1 MENPFLFISSEMTT
15 LYGLP
20 QKGYVDLTAKHVFVQ
35 LSEAFETVCLKVH
48 AYMKKKNM
56 NFGNVTFQCEQFVL
70 NFK

>member
-1 MENPFLFISSEMTT
+1 MENPFLFISSEIPK

-48 AYMKKKNM
+48 AYMKKKI
-56 NFGNVTFQCEQFVL
+56 
-70 NFK
+70 